1 MQKDA
6 LFPQETHLP
15 LLSVASTEI
24 YKPEPV
30 PPTLAQA
37 QNALLQTHVVPS
49 KGLTAKLPQ
58 PKHGGEK
65 SHHTIS
71 IAGEGVLESIGTFP
85 GSLGCGDLMAA

>member
-6 LFPQETHLP
+6 SFPQETHIP

-37 QNALLQTHVVPS
+37 QNALLQTHIVPS
-49 KGLTAKLPQ
+49 KGFTAKPPW
-58 PKHGGEK
+58 PKQGEEK
-65 SHHTIS
+65 IYCTIS
-71 IAGEGVLESIGTFP
+71 ITGEGGLESRSTFP
-85 GSLGCGDLMAA
+85 GSPGSGDLMAA